1 MKKRSLNELR
11 QVKDTVY
18 RHPSDWES
26 RHKHYSS
33 RKSYSDSETR
43 SIAIEFSKWM
53 KENDTPE
60 NAEKWFGYTDN
71 DMFDAFID
79 DLWKTKER

>member
-18 RHPSDWES
+18 KHP
-26 RHKHYSS
+26 YSS
-33 RKSYSDSETR
+33 RKAYSDSETR

-60 NAEKWFGYTDN
+60 NAEKWFGQTDN
-71 DMFDAFID
+71 DMFDAFFD
-79 DLWKTKER
+79 DLWKTKEKS

>member
-18 RHPSDWES
+18 
-26 RHKHYSS
+26 KHLY
-33 RKSYSDSETR
+33 KSKNTYSDNETR

-79 DLWKTKER
+79 EYWKTKENK

>member
-18 RHPSDWES
+18 KHP
-26 RHKHYSS
+26 YNS
-33 RKSYSDSETR
+33 RKNYSDDETR
-43 SIAIEFSKWM
+43 SIAIKFSKWM

-79 DLWKTKER
+79 NLWKTKER

>member
-18 RHPSDWES
+18 KHP
-26 RHKHYSS
+26 Y
-33 RKSYSDSETR
+33 KSKNTYSDNETR

-79 DLWKTKER
+79 EYWKTKENK